1 MVARLFGASIRTTA
15 DDLVGRLGGEEFGIA
30 ITCDDLNTARLTIER
45 VCDSLSESP
54 IKTRSGP
61 IPVTASFG
69 LAGGE
74 DVGGDSVETLYKLAD
89 TACYQAKEGGR
100 NRVCVYESTLVES
113 GPVSTRVAPSR
124 SGLMPKFGY

>member
-1 MVARLFGASIRTTA
+1 M
-15 DDLVGRLGGEEFGIA
+15 
-30 ITCDDLNTARLTIER
+30 
-45 VCDSLSESP
+45 CDSLSESP

-113 GPVSTRVAPSR
+113 GPVSTRVAPS
-124 SGLMPKFGY
+124 